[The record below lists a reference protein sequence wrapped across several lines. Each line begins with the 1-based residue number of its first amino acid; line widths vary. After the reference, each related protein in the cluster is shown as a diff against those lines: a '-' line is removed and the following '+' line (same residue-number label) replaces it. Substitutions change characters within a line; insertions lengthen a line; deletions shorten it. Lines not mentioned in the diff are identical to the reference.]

1 MRKIFRKMAV
11 APTSLLVLCGI
22 VLLFMACGDKHR
34 KETKEKQV
42 DIAIDDSLRSRLA
55 AFAQDHRV
63 QGKFAFH
70 VYDLT
75 ADKPVY
81 GYHETLT
88 QPSASCLKL
97 LSGVA
102 GLHLLGS
109 DYMYITGLYQRGKV
123 SDGVLQGDLTF
134 KGSLIHSSTNRNLC
148 DLGRQQRREES
159 TE

>member
-1 MRKIFRKMAV
+1 MAV
-11 APTSLLVLCGI
+11 APTSLMILMSVA
-22 VLLFMACGDKHR
+22 LLITACSDKHQ
-34 KETKEKQV
+34 KEPKEKKL

-55 AFAQDHRV
+55 TFAQGPRV

-81 GYHETLT
+81 GYQETLS

-97 LSGVA
+97 LCGVA

-109 DYMYITGLYQRGKV
+109 DYLYITGLY
-123 SDGVLQGDLTF
+123 
-134 KGSLIHSSTNRNLC
+134 
-148 DLGRQQRREES
+148 
-159 TE
+159 

>member
-11 APTSLLVLCGI
+11 APTSLLVLMGI

-42 DIAIDDSLRSRLA
+42 DIVIDDSLRSRLA
-55 AFAQDHRV
+55 AFAQDPRV

-134 KGSLIHSSTNRNLC
+134 KGSL
-148 DLGRQQRREES
+148 DPQF
-159 TE
+159 TEQELV

>member
-1 MRKIFRKMAV
+1 MAV
-11 APTSLLVLCGI
+11 APTPLMILMSVA
-22 VLLFMACGDKHR
+22 LLFAACSDKHQ
-34 KETKEKQV
+34 KETKEKKT

-55 AFAQDHRV
+55 AFAQSPRV

-81 GYHETLT
+81 GYQETLS

-97 LSGVA
+97 LCGVA

-109 DYMYITGLYQRGKV
+109 DYLYITGLYQRGKV

-134 KGSLIHSSTNRNLC
+134 KGSLDPQLNEQELVR
-148 DLGRQQRREES
+148 LGRLQRRAES
-159 TE
+159 IR